1 MMSKRFLAV
10 GGIVLVVPVLALALL
25 RMRAASP
32 EIQKE
37 TVTEPDPNALP
48 EAIANLQ
55 RKIDSGKARL
65 DFDEEHG
72 YLASLLKTLDIP
84 TSSQSLVF
92 SKSSAQLFLISPD
105 TPRALYFNDDVYVG
119 FVRGAPH
126 LEIASVDP
134 VAGPVFY
141 TLDQVKAEKPKF
153 TLQPT
158 DCLACHDTFQS
169 EKPVPRLLMLSVLS
183 DPTGVALNRSSVVT
197 NDKSPFVERWGG
209 WYVTGT
215 HGSQRHMGN
224 HLIREPAEGLGT
236 IPQYSKRADL
246 SPGANL
252 TDLTKRFDTKP
263 YLTPQSDI
271 VALMVLGHQTHI
283 HNLITVASTSLRS
296 NPTESEIKEETEI
309 LVDAMLF
316 SQAVPLSAP
325 VEGTTNFAAEFS
337 ARGPRDSKGRS
348 LHELDLKTRLL
359 RYPLSYLVYSKSFDA
374 MPKPAKDY
382 VYRRF
387 WEVLSGKDTSNA
399 FTHLS
404 IDDRKVLLEI
414 LQETKPDFAAF
425 VKQLG

>member
-1 MMSKRFLAV
+1 MSKRFLAL
-10 GGIVLVVPVLALALL
+10 GGIVLVLPLLALAFL

-32 EIQKE
+32 EDLA
-37 TVTEPDPNALP
+37 PDPNALP

-55 RKIDSGKARL
+55 RNIDSGKTKL
-65 DFDEEHG
+65 DFDEPRG
-72 YLASLLKTLDIP
+72 YLASLLKSLNIP
-84 TSSQSLVF
+84 VSSQSLVF

-105 TPRALYFNDDVYVG
+105 SPRAVYFNDEVYVG
-119 FVRGAPH
+119 FVQGAPH

-141 TLDQVKAEKPKF
+141 TLDQVKTEKPKF

-169 EKPVPRLLMLSVLS
+169 EKPVPRLLMLSTLP
-183 DPTGVALNRSSVVT
+183 DPTGVTLNRSAVVT
-197 NDKSPFVERWGG
+197 NDKSPFLERWGG

-215 HGSQRHMGN
+215 HGRQRHMGN
-224 HLIREPAEGLGT
+224 HLVRQPADSLGT
-236 IPQYSKRADL
+236 IPQYSKQANLDT
-246 SPGANL
+246 GANL

-283 HNLITVASTSLRS
+283 HNLITVASTNLRG
-296 NPTESEIKEETEI
+296 NPSESDLKDDGEL
-309 LVDAMLF
+309 LVRAMLF
-316 SQAVPLSAP
+316 SQAAPLTEP
-325 VEGTTNFAAEFS
+325 VTGATNFATEFS
-337 ARGPRDSKGRS
+337 AHGPRDSQGRS
-348 LHELDLKTRLL
+348 LHQLDLKTRLL

-382 VYRRF
+382 AYRRF
-387 WEVLSGKDTSNA
+387 WEVLNAKDTSA
-399 FTHLS
+399 DFAHLS
-404 IDDRKVLLEI
+404 SADRKAILEI

>member
-1 MMSKRFLAV
+1 MMTSMSASFAELRIWRLLLWIRSKGR
-10 GGIVLVVPVLALALL
+10 
-25 RMRAASP
+25 
-32 EIQKE
+32 
-37 TVTEPDPNALP
+37 
-48 EAIANLQ
+48 
-55 RKIDSGKARL
+55 
-65 DFDEEHG
+65 
-72 YLASLLKTLDIP
+72 
-84 TSSQSLVF
+84 
-92 SKSSAQLFLISPD
+92 
-105 TPRALYFNDDVYVG
+105 
-119 FVRGAPH
+119 
-126 LEIASVDP
+126 
-134 VAGPVFY
+134 VFY
-141 TLDQVKAEKPKF
+141 TLDQVKSDKPKF

-158 DCLACHDTFQS
+158 DCLACHDTFKS

-236 IPQYSKRADL
+236 IPQYSKRANL
-246 SPGANL
+246 SAGANL

-263 YLTPQSDI
+263 YLTQQSDI

-296 NPTESEIKEETEI
+296 NPTESEIKEETE
-309 LVDAMLF
+309 
-316 SQAVPLSAP
+316 
-325 VEGTTNFAAEFS
+325 S
-337 ARGPRDSKGRS
+337 ARQRDAVFSGRS
-348 LHELDLKTRLL
+348 ADSTCRGNHQLCGRSSPPAGRATAKVARCIELDLKTRLL

-387 WEVLSGKDTSNA
+387 WEVLSGKDTSDA

-404 IDDRKVLLEI
+404 TDDRKVILEI